1 MNSSYKSILN
11 FGDIISTITF
21 LQQPKKIV
29 EFGILEG
36 YSLLKF
42 VENSN
47 TASIDAYDIFGK
59 FNGNHAVKDKLDNI
73 FNKYPNVNI
82 QEVDF
87 YEGFKKYPD
96 KSIDLLHI
104 DIANNGDIYQ
114 FVFDHYIQK
123 IADNG
128 IILMEG
134 GSYKRDNIEWMIKYN
149 KPKIQPVLE
158 KYKNQY
164 NIKVIGEFP
173 SLTLIKKNQYSP

>member
-1 MNSSYKSILN
+1 MNSSYTSKID

-21 LQQPKKIV
+21 LKNPKKIV

-36 YSLLKF
+36 FSLTKF

-47 TASIDAYDIFGK
+47 KTTSIDAYDIFDK

-96 KSIDLLHI
+96 KSIDILHI
-104 DIANNGDIYQ
+104 DIANNGDVYQ
-114 FVFDHYIQK
+114 FVFDNYIQK

-134 GSYKRDNIEWMIKYN
+134 GSEKRDNIEWMIKYN

-158 KYKNQY
+158 KYKDKY
-164 NIKVIGEFP
+164 NIKVIGGFP
-173 SLTLIKKNQYSP
+173 SLTIIKNKII